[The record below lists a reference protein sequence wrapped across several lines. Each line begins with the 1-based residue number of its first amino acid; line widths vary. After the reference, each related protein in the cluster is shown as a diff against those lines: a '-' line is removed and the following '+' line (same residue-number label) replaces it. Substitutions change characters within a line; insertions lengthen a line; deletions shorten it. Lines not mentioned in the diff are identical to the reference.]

1 MVKMGKVHSCGYTDD
16 GIGHNCCKIVD
27 EMKKRIYELEES
39 VTDEPKP
46 NVTLIIRELQKLMVG
61 KKNES

>member
-1 MVKMGKVHSCGYTDD
+1 MVKMGKVYSCGYTDD
-16 GIGHNCCKIVD
+16 GIGQNCGKIVD

-46 NVTLIIRELQKLMVG
+46 NVTLIIRELQKLMKG
-61 KKNES
+61 KK